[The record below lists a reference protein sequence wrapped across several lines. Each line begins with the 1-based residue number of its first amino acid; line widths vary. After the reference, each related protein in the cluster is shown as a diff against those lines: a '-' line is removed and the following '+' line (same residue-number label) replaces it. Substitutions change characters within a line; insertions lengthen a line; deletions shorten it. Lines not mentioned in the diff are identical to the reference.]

1 MRQQDSARSGFVTT
15 SSEEATLD
23 LVTTRVP
30 QRGDTVSDCDTCH
43 LRTTPKSW
51 GTVRPGQGSHN
62 TGGTECLLLGNRTG
76 TILGLLPDVS
86 SDGVRPVLPETP
98 A

>member
-1 MRQQDSARSGFVTT
+1 MNGSVMRQQDSARSGFVTT

-43 LRTTPKSW
+43 LRTTPKKA
-51 GTVRPGQGSHN
+51 VELCVQGRAVTTPVEQSACCWE
-62 TGGTECLLLGNRTG
+62 TELAPFL
-76 TILGLLPDVS
+76 VS
-86 SDGVRPVLPETP
+86 SLTFRQTV
-98 A
+98 